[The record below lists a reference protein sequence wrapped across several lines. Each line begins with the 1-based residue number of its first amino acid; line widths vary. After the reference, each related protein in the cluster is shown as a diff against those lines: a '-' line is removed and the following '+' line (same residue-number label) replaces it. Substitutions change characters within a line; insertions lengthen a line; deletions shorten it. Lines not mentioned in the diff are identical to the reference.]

1 MKHKTVQGA
10 RVPVRVATRP
20 AGYGR
25 RWPAAAFIPVLLA
38 GGVVAA
44 CTSTPSTFEGPQ
56 YSDETRQMEKE
67 LAAEATALGVAQGA
81 VGIAAS
87 FDRTGIGSLVAGQVG
102 MAARNAMM
110 VRAEKRMQAQVEKDN
125 QEFYRRHGIAEVAEN
140 EELPPKGRKP
150 KDRKAP

>member
-1 MKHKTVQGA
+1 
-10 RVPVRVATRP
+10 
-20 AGYGR
+20 
-25 RWPAAAFIPVLLA
+25 
-38 GGVVAA
+38 
-44 CTSTPSTFEGPQ
+44 
-56 YSDETRQMEKE
+56 MEKE